1 MLYPSY
7 PSILQTTWALLV
19 FQMTLF
25 SNTSK
30 SPSARPFSSRLPFTS
45 LTCKVTEI
53 KNREVYIKPSFNFR
67 YAHALN
73 LSSTRNDQRQKQ
85 FKHKQSGKIIL
96 SSWHPNILYV
106 KFHIAKEQL
115 ICIKSGFVQFNKFI
129 EDLFFFLFSPQKVKK
144 W

>member
-1 MLYPSY
+1 MSSKTVP
-7 PSILQTTWALLV
+7 QTLL
-19 FQMTLF
+19 

-30 SPSARPFSSRLPFTS
+30 RPSTRPSSSRLPFTS

-53 KNREVYIKPSFNFR
+53 KNGEVYIKPSFNFR

-85 FKHKQSGKIIL
+85 FKHKKSGKIIL
-96 SSWHPNILYV
+96 SSWHPNIIYV

-129 EDLFFFLFSPQKVKK
+129 EDLLSFFLFSPKKVKK
-144 W
+144 K